1 MKFTKFNSPSTIPG
15 NIIVLNSTSYLDFL
29 SQILADRV
37 SQVTIANNLIEYT
50 VSTANGLENCQTT
63 AEGDLDALIQL
74 MQKQGVNFKIE
85 NHNPTNSNPWATVL
99 LGLAFPALAL
109 ASAWLLQK
117 QGDGDNNSF
126 GAYGVGKSKAKV
138 YTQGQTGI
146 TFQDVAGVTE
156 AKQELQ
162 EVVDFLKNGQK
173 YRNLGAKIPQGVL
186 LVGPPGTGKTLLAKA
201 VAGEAGVP
209 FFSISGSEFVE
220 VFVGVGAARVR
231 DLFAKAKR
239 QAPCIIFIDEL
250 DAIGK
255 ARSSNPQMGGGNDE
269 REQTLN
275 QLLVE
280 MDGFGSNSGVI
291 LIGATNRPE
300 VLDAALRRPGRF
312 DRQVTVDRPD
322 KLGRVAILNVHIQGV
337 KIGADVQLE
346 TVATQTAGFSGADLA
361 NLVNEAALLA
371 ARYNRQAVEMADFN
385 AAFERVVAGLENRAR
400 VLNPIEKKTV
410 AYHEVGHAL
419 VGALTPGGGKVSKI
433 SIVPRGMGA
442 LGYTMQVPE
451 EDRFLLDSTEIAGQ
465 IATLL
470 GGRVA
475 EELVFGRVSTGAAD
489 DIQKATD
496 LAEKAITQY
505 GMNSVL
511 GPVAFDRTTS
521 QFLGGSNRRQIS
533 DEVAQQIDQQVKASI
548 DQAYQVA
555 KDILTSN
562 RDLLES
568 ITQKLLEQEVLEGDE
583 LKNLLA
589 QAQAVYA
596 Q

>member
-29 SQILADRV
+29 SQILADQVR
-37 SQVTIANNLIEYT
+37 QVTIANNSIEYT

-63 AEGDLDALIQL
+63 ADGDLDALIHL
-74 MQKQGVNFKIE
+74 LQKQGVNFKID
-85 NHNPTNSNPWATVL
+85 NYHSTNSNPWATVV
-99 LGLAFPALAL
+99 LGLAFPVLAL

-146 TFQDVAGVTE
+146 TFKDVAGVTE

-186 LVGPPGTGKTLLAKA
+186 LVGSPGTGKTLLAKA

-255 ARSSNPQMGGGNDE
+255 ARSSNPQIGGGNDE

-322 KLGRVAILNVHIQGV
+322 KLGRVAILHVHIQGV
-337 KIGADVQLE
+337 KIGTDVQIE

-371 ARYNRQAVEMADFN
+371 ARYDRQAVEMADFN

-442 LGYTMQVPE
+442 LGYTLQVPE

-475 EELVFGRVSTGAAD
+475 EELVFGRISTGAAD

-511 GPVAFDRTTS
+511 GLVAFDRTTS

-555 KDILTSN
+555 KEILTSN
-562 RDLLES
+562 HNLLES

-596 Q
+596 

>member
-1 MKFTKFNSPSTIPG
+1 VSNT
-15 NIIVLNSTSYLDFL
+15 TSYLDFL
-29 SQILADRV
+29 SHVKADRV
-37 SQVTIANNLIEYT
+37 QQVKFLTNMIEYI
-50 VSTANGLENCQTT
+50 VTT
-63 AEGDLDALIQL
+63 DLGVEVLNTSAEGDRTALIEL
-74 MQKQGVNFKIE
+74 LKEQGVSYQVEK
-85 NHNPTNSNPWATVL
+85 PTVTTAPSPW
-99 LGLAFPALAL
+99 PAMLMTLSIPVLAL
-109 ASAWLLQK
+109 ATAWLLQK
-117 QGDGDNNSF
+117 EDGGGGGL
-126 GAYGVGKSKAKV
+126 GAMGVGKSKAKV
-138 YTQGQTGI
+138 YGQGQTGI
-146 TFQDVAGVTE
+146 TFSDVAGVTE

-173 YRNLGAKIPQGVL
+173 YRRLGAKIPKGVL
-186 LVGPPGTGKTLLAKA
+186 LIGPPGTGKTLLAKA

-255 ARSSNPQMGGGNDE
+255 ARSNNPQMGGGNDE

-300 VLDAALRRPGRF
+300 VLDVALRRPGRF

-322 KLGRVAILNVHIQGV
+322 KLGRVAILKVHAQPVTID
-337 KIGADVQLE
+337 ATVQLE
-346 TVATQTAGFSGADLA
+346 QVATQTAGFSGADLA

-371 ARYNRQAVEMADFN
+371 ARSDRPAVLMSDFD
-385 AAFERVVAGLENRAR
+385 AAFERIVAGLENRAR
-400 VLNPIEKKTV
+400 VLNPIERKTV

-442 LGYTMQVPE
+442 LGYTLQVPE
-451 EDRFLLDSTEIAGQ
+451 EDRFLLVAEEITGQ

-475 EELVFGRVSTGAAD
+475 EELVFGQVSTGAAD

-496 LAEKAITQY
+496 LAERAITQY
-505 GMNSVL
+505 GMSAVL
-511 GPVAFDRTTS
+511 GPVAFDRVAS
-521 QFLGGSNRRQIS
+521 QFMGGSNRRSIS
-533 DEVAQQIDQQVKASI
+533 EESAQEIDRQVKGMI
-548 DQAYQVA
+548 DSAYATA
-555 KDILTSN
+555 KQILESN

-568 ITQKLLEQEVLEGDE
+568 ISEQLLDREVLEGSE
-583 LKNLLA
+583 LEGLLA
-589 QAQAVYA
+589 QAQYVV
-596 Q
+596 

>member
-1 MKFTKFNSPSTIPG
+1 
-15 NIIVLNSTSYLDFL
+15 VLNSTSYLDFL
-29 SQILADRV
+29 SKILADQVR
-37 SQVTIANNLIEYT
+37 QVTIANNSIEYT
-50 VSTANGLENCQTT
+50 IVTTNGLEICQTT
-63 AEGDLDALIQL
+63 QDGDLDALIHL
-74 MQKQGVNFKIE
+74 LQKQGVNFKIE
-85 NHNPTNSNPWATVL
+85 NQNSTSSNPWATVV
-99 LGLAFPALAL
+99 LGLAFPAFAL
-109 ASAWLLQK
+109 ASAWFLQK
-117 QGDGDNNSF
+117 QGEGDNSF

-138 YTQGQTGI
+138 YTPGQTGI
-146 TFQDVAGVTE
+146 TFKDVAGVTE

-255 ARSSNPQMGGGNDE
+255 ARSSNPQISGGNDE

-322 KLGRVAILNVHIQGV
+322 KLGRVAILNVHVQGV
-337 KIGADVQLE
+337 KIGPDVQLE

-371 ARYNRQAVEMADFN
+371 ARYDRLAVEMADFN

-442 LGYTMQVPE
+442 LGYTLQVPE
-451 EDRFLLDSTEIAGQ
+451 EDRFLLDSTEISGQ

-505 GMNSVL
+505 GMNQVL
-511 GPVAFDRTTS
+511 GPVAFDRAS

-533 DEVAQQIDQQVKASI
+533 DEVAQQIDRQVKASI
-548 DQAYQVA
+548 DLAYQVA
-555 KDILTSN
+555 KDILISN

-568 ITQKLLEQEVLEGDE
+568 IAQKLLEQEVLEGDE

-589 QAQAVYA
+589 QAQQAVCA
-596 Q
+596 

>member
-1 MKFTKFNSPSTIPG
+1 VSNTA
-15 NIIVLNSTSYLDFL
+15 SYLDFL
-29 SQILADRV
+29 SQIKADRV
-37 SQVTIANNLIEYT
+37 RQVTFLSDLIKYT
-50 VSTANGLENCQTT
+50 VATDTGLEMLQTSLD
-63 AEGDLDALIQL
+63 GDRDALIQL
-74 MQKQGVNFKIE
+74 LDEQGISYQNEEAVKV
-85 NHNPTNSNPWATVL
+85 NPWPTFF
-99 LGLAFPALAL
+99 LGLAVPALAL
-109 ASAWLLQK
+109 ASAWLLQPK
-117 QGDGDNNSF
+117 EDGGGI

-162 EVVDFLKNGQK
+162 EVVDFLQNGQK
-173 YRNLGAKIPQGVL
+173 YRRLGAKIPKGVL

-255 ARSSNPQMGGGNDE
+255 ARSSNPQIGGGNDE

-322 KLGRVAILNVHIQGV
+322 KLGRVAILNVHVQGV
-337 KIGADVQLE
+337 QLAADVQLE

-371 ARYNRQAVEMADFN
+371 ARHDRPAVLMIDFAD
-385 AAFERVVAGLENRAR
+385 AFERVVAGLENRAR

-419 VGALTPGGGKVSKI
+419 VGALTTGGGKVSKI
-433 SIVPRGMGA
+433 SIIPRGMGA

-451 EDRFLLDSTEIAGQ
+451 EDRFLLVAEEIQGQ

-475 EELVFGRVSTGAAD
+475 EELVFGQVSTGAAD

-496 LAEKAITQY
+496 LAEKAITLY
-505 GMNSVL
+505 GMSEL
-511 GPVAFDRTTS
+511 GPVAFDRSAS
-521 QFLGGSNRRQIS
+521 QFLGGSNRRAIS
-533 DEVAQQIDQQVKASI
+533 EDVAQQIDQQVKASI
-548 DQAYQVA
+548 DKAYANA
-555 KDILTSN
+555 KQILTTN

-568 ITQKLLEQEVLEGDE
+568 ISQQLLNTEVLEGE
-583 LKNLLA
+583 VLQSLLS
-589 QAQAVYA
+589 QGIS
-596 Q
+596 

>member
-1 MKFTKFNSPSTIPG
+1 
-15 NIIVLNSTSYLDFL
+15 VLNSTSYLDFL
-29 SQILADRV
+29 SQIKADRV
-37 SQVTIANNLIEYT
+37 RQVTIANNSIQY
-50 VSTANGLENCQTT
+50 VVAAANGLETYQTT
-63 AEGDLDALIQL
+63 IDGDLNALIQL
-74 MQKQGVNFKIE
+74 LQEQGVTFKVE
-85 NHNPTNSNPWATVL
+85 NSNPTNPWPTIL
-99 LGLAFPALAL
+99 LGLAVPAFAL

-117 QGDGDNNSF
+117 QEDGNNNSF

-146 TFQDVAGVTE
+146 TFKDVAGVIE

-255 ARSSNPQMGGGNDE
+255 ARSSNPQIGGGNDE

-322 KLGRVAILNVHIQGV
+322 KLGRVAILNVHVQGV

-371 ARYNRQAVEMADFN
+371 ARYDRQAVEMADFN
-385 AAFERVVAGLENRAR
+385 AAFERVVAGLENRSR

-433 SIVPRGMGA
+433 SIVPRGIGA
-442 LGYTMQVPE
+442 LGYTLQVPE
-451 EDRFLLDSTEIAGQ
+451 EDRFLLDATEISGQ

-505 GMNSVL
+505 GMNQVL

-533 DEVAQQIDQQVKASI
+533 DEVAQQIDQQVKVSI

-555 KDILTSN
+555 KEILTAN

-568 ITQKLLEQEVLEGDE
+568 ITQKLLDQEVLEGDE

-596 Q
+596 

>member
-1 MKFTKFNSPSTIPG
+1 VSN
-15 NIIVLNSTSYLDFL
+15 VTSYLDFL
-29 SQILADRV
+29 SHVKANRV
-37 SQVTIANNLIEYT
+37 QQVTFLLNAIEYIVTTNLGLEVLKTTADGDRSALIE
-50 VSTANGLENCQTT
+50 LLQE
-63 AEGDLDALIQL
+63 
-74 MQKQGVNFKIE
+74 QGVNYQVIDPE
-85 NHNPTNSNPWATVL
+85 TPVVTAVNPWPSIL
-99 LGLAFPALAL
+99 LGLTVPVLAL

-117 QGDGDNNSF
+117 DDGGGSGL
-126 GAYGVGKSKAKV
+126 GAMGVGKSKAKV
-138 YTQGQTGI
+138 YSQGQTGI
-146 TFQDVAGVTE
+146 TFSDVAGVTE
-156 AKQELQ
+156 VKQELQ

-173 YRNLGAKIPQGVL
+173 YRRLGAKIPKGVL
-186 LVGPPGTGKTLLAKA
+186 LIGPPGTGKTLLAKA

-322 KLGRVAILNVHIQGV
+322 KLGRVAILKVHAQPVILD
-337 KIGADVQLE
+337 ASVQLE

-371 ARYNRQAVEMADFN
+371 ARSDRPAVLMSDFD
-385 AAFERVVAGLENRAR
+385 AAFERIVAGLENRAR
-400 VLNPIEKKTV
+400 VLNPIERRTV

-442 LGYTMQVPE
+442 LGYTLQVPE
-451 EDRFLLDSTEIAGQ
+451 EDRFLLVAEEITGQ

-475 EELVFGRVSTGAAD
+475 EELVFGQVSTGAAD

-496 LAEKAITQY
+496 LAERAITQY
-505 GMNSVL
+505 GMSKVL
-511 GPVAFDRTTS
+511 GPVAFDRAAS
-521 QFLGGSNRRQIS
+521 QFMGGSNRRAIS
-533 DEVAQQIDQQVKASI
+533 EASAQQIDQQVKGMIDSAYATAKQILASN
-548 DQAYQVA
+548 Q
-555 KDILTSN
+555 
-562 RDLLES
+562 DLLKS
-568 ITQKLLEQEVLEGDE
+568 ISEQLLDREVLEGSE
-583 LKNLLA
+583 LQSLLA
-589 QAQAVYA
+589 QAHEIV
-596 Q
+596 

>member
-37 SQVTIANNLIEYT
+37 RQVTIANNLIEYT

-371 ARYNRQAVEMADFN
+371 ARYDRQAVEMADFN

-596 Q
+596 

>member
-1 MKFTKFNSPSTIPG
+1 M
-15 NIIVLNSTSYLDFL
+15 LNSTSYLDFL
-29 SQILADRV
+29 SQIKADRV
-37 SQVTIANNLIEYT
+37 RQVTIANNFIEYVVAAT
-50 VSTANGLENCQTT
+50 NGLETYQTT
-63 AEGDLDALIQL
+63 TDGDLNAL
-74 MQKQGVNFKIE
+74 MQLLQEQGVSFKVE
-85 NHNPTNSNPWATVL
+85 NSNPTNPNPWPTIL
-99 LGLAFPALAL
+99 LGLAVPAFAL

-117 QGDGDNNSF
+117 QEDGNNNSF

-146 TFQDVAGVTE
+146 TFKDVAGVIE

-255 ARSSNPQMGGGNDE
+255 ARSSNPQIGGGNDE

-322 KLGRVAILNVHIQGV
+322 KLGRVAILNVHVQGV

-371 ARYNRQAVEMADFN
+371 ARYDRQAVEMADFN

-442 LGYTMQVPE
+442 LGYTLQVPE
-451 EDRFLLDSTEIAGQ
+451 EDRFLLDATEISGQ

-475 EELVFGRVSTGAAD
+475 EELVFSRISTGAAD

-505 GMNSVL
+505 GMNQVL

-533 DEVAQQIDQQVKASI
+533 DEVAQQIDQQVKVSI

-555 KDILTSN
+555 KEILTAN

-589 QAQAVYA
+589 QAQAVYV
-596 Q
+596 

>member
-1 MKFTKFNSPSTIPG
+1 VSN
-15 NIIVLNSTSYLDFL
+15 VTSYLDFL
-29 SQILADRV
+29 SHVKANRV
-37 SQVTIANNLIEYT
+37 QQVTFLLNAIEYIVTTNLGLEVLKTTADGDRSALIE
-50 VSTANGLENCQTT
+50 LLQE
-63 AEGDLDALIQL
+63 
-74 MQKQGVNFKIE
+74 QGVNYQITE
-85 NHNPTNSNPWATVL
+85 PETPLVTAVNPWPSIL
-99 LGLAFPALAL
+99 LGLTVPVLAL

-117 QGDGDNNSF
+117 DDGGGSGL
-126 GAYGVGKSKAKV
+126 GAMGVGKSKAKV
-138 YTQGQTGI
+138 YSQGQTGI
-146 TFQDVAGVTE
+146 TFSDVAGVTE

-173 YRNLGAKIPQGVL
+173 YRRLGAKIPKGVL
-186 LVGPPGTGKTLLAKA
+186 LVGSPGTGKTLLAKA

-239 QAPCIIFIDEL
+239 QSPCIIFIDEL

-312 DRQVTVDRPD
+312 DRQVIVDRPD
-322 KLGRVAILNVHIQGV
+322 KSGRLAILKVHAQPVILD
-337 KIGADVQLE
+337 ANVQLE

-371 ARYNRQAVEMADFN
+371 ARSDRPAVLMSDFD
-385 AAFERVVAGLENRAR
+385 AAFERIVAGLENRAR
-400 VLNPIEKKTV
+400 VLNPIERKTV

-419 VGALTPGGGKVSKI
+419 VGVLTPGGGKVSKI

-442 LGYTMQVPE
+442 LGYTLQVPE
-451 EDRFLLDSTEIAGQ
+451 EDRFLLVAEEITGQ

-475 EELVFGRVSTGAAD
+475 EELVFGQVSTGAAD

-496 LAEKAITQY
+496 LAERAITQY
-505 GMNSVL
+505 GMSKVL
-511 GPVAFDRTTS
+511 GPVAFDRVAS
-521 QFLGGSNRRQIS
+521 QFMGGSNRRAIS
-533 DEVAQQIDQQVKASI
+533 EASAQQIDQQVKGMI
-548 DQAYQVA
+548 DSAYATA
-555 KDILTSN
+555 KQILESN
-562 RDLLES
+562 QDLLKS
-568 ITQKLLEQEVLEGDE
+568 ISEQLLDREVLEGSE
-583 LKNLLA
+583 LQSLLA
-589 QAQAVYA
+589 QAKCVA
-596 Q
+596 

>member
-1 MKFTKFNSPSTIPG
+1 MSN
-15 NIIVLNSTSYLDFL
+15 VTSYLDFL
-29 SQILADRV
+29 SHVKANRV
-37 SQVTIANNLIEYT
+37 QQVTFSPNTIEYIVT
-50 VSTANGLENCQTT
+50 TDFGLEVLKTG
-63 AEGDLDALIQL
+63 AEGDRSALIELLQE
-74 MQKQGVNFKIE
+74 QGISYQIIE
-85 NHNPTNSNPWATVL
+85 SGAPIATAVNPWPSIL
-99 LGLAFPALAL
+99 LGLTVPVLAL

-117 QGDGDNNSF
+117 EDGGGSGF
-126 GAYGVGKSKAKV
+126 GAMGVGKSKAKV
-138 YTQGQTGI
+138 YSQGQTGI
-146 TFQDVAGVTE
+146 TFSDVAGVTE

-173 YRNLGAKIPQGVL
+173 YRRLGAKIPKGVL
-186 LVGPPGTGKTLLAKA
+186 LVGSPGTGKTLLAKA

-255 ARSSNPQMGGGNDE
+255 ARSSSPQAGGGNDE

-280 MDGFGSNSGVI
+280 MDGFGSNSDVI

-322 KLGRVAILNVHIQGV
+322 KLGRVAILKVHAQPV
-337 KIGADVQLE
+337 TLDADVQLE
-346 TVATQTAGFSGADLA
+346 TIATQTAGFSGADLA

-371 ARYNRQAVEMADFN
+371 ARSDRPAVLMSDFD
-385 AAFERVVAGLENRAR
+385 AAFERIVAGLENRAR
-400 VLNPIEKKTV
+400 VLNPIERKTV

-442 LGYTMQVPE
+442 LGYTLQVPE
-451 EDRFLLDSTEIAGQ
+451 EDRFLLVVEEITGQ

-475 EELVFGRVSTGAAD
+475 EELVFGQVSTGAAD

-496 LAEKAITQY
+496 LAERAITQY
-505 GMNSVL
+505 GMNKVL
-511 GPVAFDRTTS
+511 GPVAFDKAAS
-521 QFLGGSNRRQIS
+521 QFMGGSNRRAIS
-533 DEVAQQIDQQVKASI
+533 EESAREIDRQVKGMI
-548 DQAYQVA
+548 DQAYAAA
-555 KDILTSN
+555 KQILESN

-568 ITQKLLEQEVLEGDE
+568 ISQQLLDQEVLEGSE
-583 LKNLLA
+583 LEGLLA
-589 QAQAVYA
+589 QAQYVV
-596 Q
+596 

>member
-1 MKFTKFNSPSTIPG
+1 
-15 NIIVLNSTSYLDFL
+15 VLNSTSYFDFL
-29 SQILADRV
+29 SKILADQVR
-37 SQVTIANNLIEYT
+37 QVTIANNSIEYT
-50 VSTANGLENCQTT
+50 VATANGLETCQTT
-63 AEGDLDALIQL
+63 QDGNLDALIEL
-74 MQKQGVNFKIE
+74 LQKQGVNFKIE
-85 NHNPTNSNPWATVL
+85 NHNSTNPNPWATVL

-117 QGDGDNNSF
+117 QGDGDSNSF

-146 TFQDVAGVTE
+146 TFKDVAGVTE

-186 LVGPPGTGKTLLAKA
+186 LVGSPGTGKTLLAKA

-255 ARSSNPQMGGGNDE
+255 ARSSNPQIGGGNDE

-322 KLGRVAILNVHIQGV
+322 KLGRVAILNVHVQGV

-371 ARYNRQAVEMADFN
+371 ARYDRQAVEMADFN

-442 LGYTMQVPE
+442 LGYTLQVPE
-451 EDRFLLDSTEIAGQ
+451 EDRFLLDSTEISGQ

-475 EELVFGRVSTGAAD
+475 EELVFGRISTGAAD

-511 GPVAFDRTTS
+511 GPVAFVRGASLEENRTTS

-555 KDILTSN
+555 KEILTAN

-568 ITQKLLEQEVLEGDE
+568 ITQKLLDQEVLEGDE

-596 Q
+596 

>member
-1 MKFTKFNSPSTIPG
+1 VSNA
-15 NIIVLNSTSYLDFL
+15 YLDFL
-29 SQILADRV
+29 SQIKADRV
-37 SQVTIANNLIEYT
+37 RQVTFFPNSIQYT
-50 VSTANGLENCQTT
+50 VVTNNGLEILQISLTDDNVADTF
-63 AEGDLDALIQL
+63 GDKDALIQL
-74 MQKQGVNFKIE
+74 LKEQGISYKTADTSV
-85 NHNPTNSNPWATVL
+85 PNPWPTLL
-99 LGLAFPALAL
+99 LGLAVPALAL
-109 ASAWLLQK
+109 VSAWLLQQK
-117 QGDGDNNSF
+117 EDG
-126 GAYGVGKSKAKV
+126 GGIGGIYGVGKSKAKV

-146 TFQDVAGVTE
+146 TFKDVAGVAE

-173 YRNLGAKIPQGVL
+173 YRRLGAKIPKGVL

-255 ARSSNPQMGGGNDE
+255 ARSSNPQVGGGNDE

-322 KLGRVAILNVHIQGV
+322 KLGRVAILGVHSQGV
-337 KIGADVQLE
+337 TLDADVQLE
-346 TVATQTAGFSGADLA
+346 IVATQTAGFSGADLA

-371 ARYNRQAVEMADFN
+371 ARNDRPAVLMIDFA

-442 LGYTMQVPE
+442 LGYTLQVPE
-451 EDRFLLDSTEIAGQ
+451 EDRFLLVTAEIQGQ

-475 EELVFGRVSTGAAD
+475 EELVFGQVSTGAAD

-496 LAEKAITQY
+496 LAERAITQY
-505 GMNSVL
+505 GMSEVL
-511 GPVAFDRTTS
+511 GPVAFERSTS
-521 QFLGGSNRRQIS
+521 QFLGGSNRRAIS
-533 DEVAQQIDQQVKASI
+533 EDVAQQIDQQVKAMI
-548 DQAYQVA
+548 DKAYVTAQQ
-555 KDILTSN
+555 ILTTN
-562 RDLLES
+562 RDLLETIS
-568 ITQKLLEQEVLEGDE
+568 QQLLTAEVLEGE
-583 LKNLLA
+583 TLQALLSRG
-589 QAQAVYA
+589 VV
-596 Q
+596 

>member
-37 SQVTIANNLIEYT
+37 RQVTIANNLIEYT

-63 AEGDLDALIQL
+63 AEGDLEALIQL

-85 NHNPTNSNPWATVL
+85 NHNPTNSNPWTTVL

-117 QGDGDNNSF
+117 QGDGDNSF

-312 DRQVTVDRPD
+312 DRQITVDRPD
-322 KLGRVAILNVHIQGV
+322 KLGRVAILNVHVQGV

-371 ARYNRQAVEMADFN
+371 ARYDRQAVEMADFN

-442 LGYTMQVPE
+442 LGYTLQVPE
-451 EDRFLLDSTEIAGQ
+451 EDRFLLDATEIAGQ

-505 GMNSVL
+505 GMNQVL

-555 KDILTSN
+555 KEILTAN

-596 Q
+596 

>member
-37 SQVTIANNLIEYT
+37 RQVTIANNLIEYT
-50 VSTANGLENCQTT
+50 VSTINGLENCQTT
-63 AEGDLDALIQL
+63 AEGDLEALIQL

-85 NHNPTNSNPWATVL
+85 NHNPTNSNPWTTVL

-117 QGDGDNNSF
+117 QGDGDNSF

-312 DRQVTVDRPD
+312 DRQITVDRPD
-322 KLGRVAILNVHIQGV
+322 KLGRVAILNVHVQGV

-371 ARYNRQAVEMADFN
+371 ARYDRQAVEMADFN

-442 LGYTMQVPE
+442 LGYTLQVPE
-451 EDRFLLDSTEIAGQ
+451 EDRFLLDATEISGQ

-505 GMNSVL
+505 GMNQVL

-555 KDILTSN
+555 KEILTAN

-596 Q
+596 

>member
-37 SQVTIANNLIEYT
+37 RQVTIANNLIEYT

-385 AAFERVVAGLENRAR
+385 AAFERVVAGLENRSR

-596 Q
+596 

>member
-1 MKFTKFNSPSTIPG
+1 
-15 NIIVLNSTSYLDFL
+15 VLNSTSYLDFL
-29 SQILADRV
+29 SKILADQVR
-37 SQVTIANNLIEYT
+37 QVTIANNSIEYT
-50 VSTANGLENCQTT
+50 VATANGLEICQTT
-63 AEGDLDALIQL
+63 PDGDTEALIQL
-74 MQKQGVNFKIE
+74 LQKQGVNFKVE
-85 NHNPTNSNPWATVL
+85 NHNPTSPNPNPWATLV

-117 QGDGDNNSF
+117 QGDGDSNSF

-146 TFQDVAGVTE
+146 TFKDVAGVTE

-255 ARSSNPQMGGGNDE
+255 ARSNNPQIGGGNDE

-322 KLGRVAILNVHIQGV
+322 KLGRVAILNVHVQGV
-337 KIGADVQLE
+337 KIGADVRLE

-371 ARYNRQAVEMADFN
+371 ARYDRQAVEMADFN

-442 LGYTMQVPE
+442 LGYTLQVPE
-451 EDRFLLDSTEIAGQ
+451 EDRFLLDSTEISGQ

-505 GMNSVL
+505 GMNQVL
-511 GPVAFDRTTS
+511 GPVAFDRTAS

-555 KDILTSN
+555 KDILMSN

-568 ITQKLLEQEVLEGDE
+568 ITQKLLDQEVLEGDE

-589 QAQAVYA
+589 QAQTVYA
-596 Q
+596 

>member
-1 MKFTKFNSPSTIPG
+1 MNEVHQVSPSIISG

-37 SQVTIANNLIEYT
+37 RQITIANNSIEYT
-50 VSTANGLENCQTT
+50 VSTANGLETCQTT
-63 AEGDLDALIQL
+63 SEGDLDALIQL
-74 MQKQGVNFKIE
+74 LQKQGVNFKID
-85 NHNPTNSNPWATVL
+85 NHHPTNPSPWATVV

-117 QGDGDNNSF
+117 QGDGDNNSSF

-146 TFQDVAGVTE
+146 TFKDVAGVNE

-255 ARSSNPQMGGGNDE
+255 ARSSNPQIGGGNDE

-322 KLGRVAILNVHIQGV
+322 KLGRVAILNVHVQGV
-337 KIGADVQLE
+337 KIGTDVQLE

-371 ARYNRQAVEMADFN
+371 ARYDRQAVEMADFN

-442 LGYTMQVPE
+442 LGYTLRVPE
-451 EDRFLLDSTEIAGQ
+451 EDRFLLDSTEISGQ

-505 GMNSVL
+505 GMNQVL

-533 DEVAQQIDQQVKASI
+533 DEVALQIDQQVKASI

-555 KDILTSN
+555 KNILISN

-596 Q
+596 

>member
-1 MKFTKFNSPSTIPG
+1 LG

-37 SQVTIANNLIEYT
+37 RQVTIANNSIEYT

-63 AEGDLDALIQL
+63 AEGDLDALIHL
-74 MQKQGVNFKIE
+74 LQKQGVNFKIE
-85 NHNPTNSNPWATVL
+85 NHHPTNSNPWATVV
-99 LGLAFPALAL
+99 LGLAFPVLAL

-146 TFQDVAGVTE
+146 TFKDVAGVTE

-255 ARSSNPQMGGGNDE
+255 ARSSNPQIGGGNDE

-322 KLGRVAILNVHIQGV
+322 KLGRVAILHVHIQGV
-337 KIGADVQLE
+337 KIGADVQIE

-371 ARYNRQAVEMADFN
+371 ARYDRQAVEMADFN

-442 LGYTMQVPE
+442 LGYTLQVPE
-451 EDRFLLDSTEIAGQ
+451 EDRFLLDSTEISGQ

-511 GPVAFDRTTS
+511 GPVAFDRTAS

-555 KDILTSN
+555 KEILTSN
-562 RDLLES
+562 RNLLES

-596 Q
+596 

>member
-1 MKFTKFNSPSTIPG
+1 MSN
-15 NIIVLNSTSYLDFL
+15 VTSYLDFL
-29 SQILADRV
+29 SHVKANRV
-37 SQVTIANNLIEYT
+37 QQVTFLLNAIEYIVTTDLGLEVLKTTADGDRSALIE
-50 VSTANGLENCQTT
+50 LLQE
-63 AEGDLDALIQL
+63 
-74 MQKQGVNFKIE
+74 QGVNYQVIDPE
-85 NHNPTNSNPWATVL
+85 TPVVTAVNPWPSIL
-99 LGLAFPALAL
+99 LGLTVPVLAL

-117 QGDGDNNSF
+117 DDGGGSGL
-126 GAYGVGKSKAKV
+126 GAMGVGKSKAKV
-138 YTQGQTGI
+138 YSQGQTGI
-146 TFQDVAGVTE
+146 TFSDVAGVTE

-173 YRNLGAKIPQGVL
+173 YRRLGAKIPKGVL

-322 KLGRVAILNVHIQGV
+322 KLGRVAILKVHAQPVILD
-337 KIGADVQLE
+337 ASVQLE

-371 ARYNRQAVEMADFN
+371 ARSDRPAVLMSDFD
-385 AAFERVVAGLENRAR
+385 AAFERIVAGLENRAR
-400 VLNPIEKKTV
+400 VLNPIERKTV

-442 LGYTMQVPE
+442 LGYTLQVPE
-451 EDRFLLDSTEIAGQ
+451 EDRFLLVAEEITGQ

-475 EELVFGRVSTGAAD
+475 EELVFGQVSTGAAD

-496 LAEKAITQY
+496 LAERAITQY
-505 GMNSVL
+505 GMSKVL
-511 GPVAFDRTTS
+511 GPVAFDRAAS
-521 QFLGGSNRRQIS
+521 QFMGGSNRRAIS
-533 DEVAQQIDQQVKASI
+533 EESAQQIDQQVKEMIDRAYATAKQILASN
-548 DQAYQVA
+548 Q
-555 KDILTSN
+555 
-562 RDLLES
+562 DLLKS
-568 ITQKLLEQEVLEGDE
+568 ISEQLLDQEVLEGSE
-583 LKNLLA
+583 LQSLLA
-589 QAQAVYA
+589 QAHGVV
-596 Q
+596 

>member
-1 MKFTKFNSPSTIPG
+1 
-15 NIIVLNSTSYLDFL
+15 VLNSTSYLDFL
-29 SQILADRV
+29 SKILADQVR
-37 SQVTIANNLIEYT
+37 QVTIANNSIEYT
-50 VSTANGLENCQTT
+50 VATANGLETCQTT
-63 AEGDLDALIQL
+63 QDGNLDALIEL
-74 MQKQGVNFKIE
+74 LQKQGVNFKIE
-85 NHNPTNSNPWATVL
+85 NHNSTNPNPWATVL

-117 QGDGDNNSF
+117 QGDGDSNSF

-146 TFQDVAGVTE
+146 TFKDVAGVTE

-255 ARSSNPQMGGGNDE
+255 ARSSNPQIGGGNDE

-322 KLGRVAILNVHIQGV
+322 KLGRVAILNVHVQGV

-371 ARYNRQAVEMADFN
+371 ARYDRQAVEMADFN

-442 LGYTMQVPE
+442 LGYTLQVPE
-451 EDRFLLDSTEIAGQ
+451 EDRFLLDSTEISGQ

-475 EELVFGRVSTGAAD
+475 EELVFGRISTGAAD

-511 GPVAFDRTTS
+511 GPVAFVRGASLEENRTTS

-555 KDILTSN
+555 KEILTAN

-568 ITQKLLEQEVLEGDE
+568 ITQKLLDQEVLEGDE

-596 Q
+596 

>member
-1 MKFTKFNSPSTIPG
+1 
-15 NIIVLNSTSYLDFL
+15 VLNSTSYLDFL
-29 SQILADRV
+29 SQIKADRV
-37 SQVTIANNLIEYT
+37 RQVTIANSSIEYVVAAT
-50 VSTANGLENCQTT
+50 DGLKTYQTT
-63 AEGDLDALIQL
+63 TDGDLNAL
-74 MQKQGVNFKIE
+74 MQLLQEQGVTFKVE
-85 NHNPTNSNPWATVL
+85 NSNPTNPWPTIL
-99 LGLAFPALAL
+99 LGLAVPAFAL

-117 QGDGDNNSF
+117 QEDGNNNSF

-146 TFQDVAGVTE
+146 TFKDVAGVIE

-255 ARSSNPQMGGGNDE
+255 ARSSNPQVGGGNDE

-337 KIGADVQLE
+337 KIGADVQIE

-371 ARYNRQAVEMADFN
+371 ARYDRQAVEMADFN
-385 AAFERVVAGLENRAR
+385 AAFERVVAGLENRSR

-442 LGYTMQVPE
+442 LGYTLQVPE
-451 EDRFLLDSTEIAGQ
+451 EDRFLLDATEISGQ

-505 GMNSVL
+505 GMNQVL

-533 DEVAQQIDQQVKASI
+533 DEVAQQIDRQVKASI

-555 KDILTSN
+555 KEILTAN

-589 QAQAVYA
+589 QAQAIYA
-596 Q
+596 

>member
-1 MKFTKFNSPSTIPG
+1 MSN
-15 NIIVLNSTSYLDFL
+15 VTSYLDFL
-29 SQILADRV
+29 SHVKASRV
-37 SQVTIANNLIEYT
+37 QQVKFTPEAIEYIVT
-50 VSTANGLENCQTT
+50 TDLGLEVLHTA
-63 AEGDLDALIQL
+63 AEGDRAALIEL
-74 MQKQGVNFKIE
+74 LEEQGVSYQVATPSITRV
-85 NHNPTNSNPWATVL
+85 PSPWPSFFLTLSVPL
-99 LGLAFPALAL
+99 LAL
-109 ASAWLLQK
+109 ATAWLLQK
-117 QGDGDNNSF
+117 EDGS
-126 GAYGVGKSKAKV
+126 GLGTMGIGKSKAKV
-138 YTQGQTGI
+138 YGQGRTGL
-146 TFQDVAGVTE
+146 TFDDVAGVNE

-173 YRNLGAKIPQGVL
+173 YQRLGAKIPKGVL

-255 ARSSNPQMGGGNDE
+255 ARSNNPQMGGGNDE

-300 VLDAALRRPGRF
+300 VLDSALRRPGRF

-322 KLGRVAILNVHIQGV
+322 QLGRVAILKVHAQPV
-337 KIGADVQLE
+337 TLDDNVQLE
-346 TVATQTAGFSGADLA
+346 KVATQTVGFSGADLA

-371 ARYNRQAVEMADFN
+371 ARSDRPAVLMSDFE
-385 AAFERVVAGLENRAR
+385 AAFERIVAGLENRAR
-400 VLNPIEKKTV
+400 VLNPIERKTV
-410 AYHEVGHAL
+410 AYHEVGHAV

-433 SIVPRGMGA
+433 SIVPRGVGA
-442 LGYTMQVPE
+442 LGYTLQVPT
-451 EDRFLLDSTEIAGQ
+451 EDRFLLVAEEITGQ

-475 EELVFGRVSTGAAD
+475 EELVFGQVSTGAAD

-496 LAEKAITQY
+496 LAERAITQY
-505 GMNSVL
+505 GMSAVL
-511 GPVAFDRTTS
+511 GPVAFDRAAS
-521 QFLGGSNRRQIS
+521 QFMGGSNRRAIS
-533 DEVAQQIDQQVKASI
+533 EESAQQIDQQVKEMI
-548 DQAYQVA
+548 DRAYATARQ
-555 KDILTSN
+555 ILESN

-568 ITQKLLEQEVLEGDE
+568 MAQQLLDREVLEGSE
-583 LKNLLA
+583 LQSLLT
-589 QAQAVYA
+589 QAHCAA
-596 Q
+596 

>member
-1 MKFTKFNSPSTIPG
+1 MSN
-15 NIIVLNSTSYLDFL
+15 VTSYLDFL
-29 SQILADRV
+29 SQVKADRV
-37 SQVTIANNLIEYT
+37 QQVKFLTGMIEYIVTTDLGLEVFNTPVEGDHAALIE
-50 VSTANGLENCQTT
+50 LLQE
-63 AEGDLDALIQL
+63 
-74 MQKQGVNFKIE
+74 QGVSYQVE
-85 NHNPTNSNPWATVL
+85 TPTVTKAPSPWPTMLMTLSIPV
-99 LGLAFPALAL
+99 LAL
-109 ASAWLLQK
+109 ATAWLLQK
-117 QGDGDNNSF
+117 EDGGGSGL
-126 GAYGVGKSKAKV
+126 GAMGVGKSKAKV
-138 YTQGQTGI
+138 YSQGQTGI
-146 TFQDVAGVTE
+146 TFSDVAGVTE

-173 YRNLGAKIPQGVL
+173 YRRLGAKIPKGVL

-231 DLFAKAKR
+231 DLFTKAKR

-255 ARSSNPQMGGGNDE
+255 ARSNNPQMGGGNDE

-322 KLGRVAILNVHIQGV
+322 KLGRVAILKVHAQPV
-337 KIGADVQLE
+337 TLDDSVQLE
-346 TVATQTAGFSGADLA
+346 QVATQTAGFSGADLA

-371 ARYNRQAVEMADFN
+371 ARSDRPAVLISDFE
-385 AAFERVVAGLENRAR
+385 AAFERIVAGLENRAR
-400 VLNPIEKKTV
+400 VLNPIERKTV

-442 LGYTMQVPE
+442 LGYTLQVPE
-451 EDRFLLDSTEIAGQ
+451 EDRFLLVAEEITGQ

-475 EELVFGRVSTGAAD
+475 EELVFGQVSTGAAD

-496 LAEKAITQY
+496 LAERAITQY
-505 GMNSVL
+505 GMSAVL
-511 GPVAFDRTTS
+511 GPVAFDRAAS
-521 QFLGGSNRRQIS
+521 QFMGGSNRRSIS
-533 DEVAQQIDQQVKASI
+533 EESAQQIDRQVKEMI
-548 DQAYQVA
+548 DSAYATA
-555 KDILTSN
+555 KQILESN
-562 RDLLES
+562 RDLLGS
-568 ITQKLLEQEVLEGDE
+568 IAEQLLDREVLEGSE
-583 LKNLLA
+583 LEGLLA
-589 QAQAVYA
+589 QAQCVV
-596 Q
+596 

>member
-1 MKFTKFNSPSTIPG
+1 MSN
-15 NIIVLNSTSYLDFL
+15 VTSYLDFL
-29 SQILADRV
+29 SQVKADRV
-37 SQVTIANNLIEYT
+37 QQVTFSPSAIEYIVT
-50 VSTANGLENCQTT
+50 TDLGLEVFTTT
-63 AEGDLDALIQL
+63 AEGDRMALMELLQE
-74 MQKQGVNFKIE
+74 QGINYHTTEPE
-85 NHNPTNSNPWATVL
+85 NSAPNPAAVATSPWPSIL
-99 LGLAFPALAL
+99 LGLTVPVLAL
-109 ASAWLLQK
+109 ASAWLLQRD
-117 QGDGDNNSF
+117 DGGGSGL
-126 GAYGVGKSKAKV
+126 GAMGVGKSKAKV
-138 YTQGQTGI
+138 YSQGQTGI
-146 TFQDVAGVTE
+146 TFSDVAGVTE

-173 YRNLGAKIPQGVL
+173 YRRLGAKIPKGVL

-312 DRQVTVDRPD
+312 DRQVTVERPD
-322 KLGRVAILNVHIQGV
+322 KLGRVAILKVHAQPV
-337 KIGADVQLE
+337 TLDASVQLE

-371 ARYNRQAVEMADFN
+371 ARSDRPAVLMKDFD
-385 AAFERVVAGLENRAR
+385 AAFERIVAGLENRAR
-400 VLNPIEKKTV
+400 VLNPIERKTV

-442 LGYTMQVPE
+442 LGYTLQVPE
-451 EDRFLLDSTEIAGQ
+451 EDRFLLVAAEITGQ

-475 EELVFGRVSTGAAD
+475 EELVFGQVSTGAAD

-496 LAEKAITQY
+496 LAERAITQY
-505 GMNSVL
+505 GMNAVL
-511 GPVAFDRTTS
+511 GPVAFDKTAS
-521 QFLGGSNRRQIS
+521 QFMGGSNRRAIS
-533 DEVAQQIDQQVKASI
+533 DESVREIDRQVKGMIDSAYATAQQI
-548 DQAYQVA
+548 
-555 KDILTSN
+555 LESN

-568 ITQKLLEQEVLEGDE
+568 ISEQLLDREVLEGSE
-583 LKNLLA
+583 LQSLLA
-589 QAQAVYA
+589 QAHCLA
-596 Q
+596 

>member
-1 MKFTKFNSPSTIPG
+1 VPNT
-15 NIIVLNSTSYLDFL
+15 TSYLDFL
-29 SQILADRV
+29 SHIKADRV
-37 SQVTIANNLIEYT
+37 RQVTIFASSIEYT
-50 VSTANGLENCQTT
+50 VTTDRGIETLQTT
-63 AEGDLDALIQL
+63 ADGDLNAL
-74 MQKQGVNFKIE
+74 MQLLQEQGVNFKVE
-85 NHNPTNSNPWATVL
+85 NQTTTPNTWPIYL
-99 LGLAFPALAL
+99 LGLAIPAFAL

-117 QGDGDNNSF
+117 QEDGNNNSF

-146 TFQDVAGVTE
+146 TFNDVAGVME

-173 YRNLGAKIPQGVL
+173 YRNLGAKIPKGVL

-239 QAPCIIFIDEL
+239 QAPCIVFIDEL

-255 ARSSNPQMGGGNDE
+255 ARSSNPQIGGGNDE

-322 KLGRVAILNVHIQGV
+322 KLGRVAILEVHAKGV
-337 KIGADVQLE
+337 KLAQDVQLE

-371 ARYNRQAVEMADFN
+371 ARHDRPAVIMSDFN
-385 AAFERVVAGLENRAR
+385 DAFERVVAGLENRAR
-400 VLNPIEKKTV
+400 VLNPVERKTV

-419 VGALTPGGGKVSKI
+419 VGALTNGGGKVSKI
-433 SIVPRGMGA
+433 SIVPRGMSA

-451 EDRFLLDSTEIAGQ
+451 EDRFLQDATEIAGQ

-505 GMNSVL
+505 GMNEVL
-511 GPVAFDRTTS
+511 GPVAFDRAAS
-521 QFLGGSNRRQIS
+521 QFLGGSNRRQVS
-533 DEVAQQIDQQVKASI
+533 NEVAQQIDQQVKASI

-555 KDILTSN
+555 KQILESN

-568 ITQKLLEQEVLEGDE
+568 IAQKLLAQEVLEGDE

-589 QAQAVYA
+589 QAQFVYGKPRSE
-596 Q
+596 

>member
-1 MKFTKFNSPSTIPG
+1 VSNTA
-15 NIIVLNSTSYLDFL
+15 SYLDFL
-29 SQILADRV
+29 SQVKADRV
-37 SQVTIANNLIEYT
+37 RQVTFLSDLIKYT
-50 VSTANGLENCQTT
+50 VATDSGLELLQTSLD
-63 AEGDLDALIQL
+63 GDRDALIQL
-74 MQKQGVNFKIE
+74 LDEQGISYQNEDAVKV
-85 NHNPTNSNPWATVL
+85 NPWPTFF
-99 LGLAFPALAL
+99 LGLAVPALAL
-109 ASAWLLQK
+109 ASAWLLQQK
-117 QGDGDNNSF
+117 EDGGGIG

-173 YRNLGAKIPQGVL
+173 YRRLGAKIPKGVL

-280 MDGFGSNSGVI
+280 MDGFDSNSGVI

-322 KLGRVAILNVHIQGV
+322 KLGRVAILNVHAQGV
-337 KIGADVQLE
+337 QLAADVQLE

-371 ARYNRQAVEMADFN
+371 ARHDRPAVLMTDFAD
-385 AAFERVVAGLENRAR
+385 AFERVVAGLENRAR

-451 EDRFLLDSTEIAGQ
+451 EDRFLLVAEEIQGQ

-475 EELVFGRVSTGAAD
+475 EELVFGQVSTGAAD

-496 LAEKAITQY
+496 LAEKAITLY
-505 GMNSVL
+505 GMSEL
-511 GPVAFDRTTS
+511 GPVAFDRSAS
-521 QFLGGSNRRQIS
+521 QFLGGSNRRAIS
-533 DEVAQQIDQQVKASI
+533 EDVAQQIDQQVKASI
-548 DQAYQVA
+548 DKAYATA
-555 KDILTSN
+555 KQILTTN

-568 ITQKLLEQEVLEGDE
+568 ISQQLLNTEVLEGE
-583 LKNLLA
+583 VLQGLLSQGVA
-589 QAQAVYA
+589 
-596 Q
+596 

>member
-37 SQVTIANNLIEYT
+37 RQVTIANNLIEYT
-50 VSTANGLENCQTT
+50 VSTINGLENCQTT
-63 AEGDLDALIQL
+63 TEGDLEALIQL

-85 NHNPTNSNPWATVL
+85 NHNPTNSNPWTTVL

-117 QGDGDNNSF
+117 QGDGDNSF

-312 DRQVTVDRPD
+312 DRQITVDRPD
-322 KLGRVAILNVHIQGV
+322 KLGRVAILNVHVQGV

-371 ARYNRQAVEMADFN
+371 ARYDRQAVEMADFN

-442 LGYTMQVPE
+442 LGYTLQVPE
-451 EDRFLLDSTEIAGQ
+451 EDRFLLDATEISGQ

-505 GMNSVL
+505 GMNQVL

-555 KDILTSN
+555 KEILTAN

-596 Q
+596 

>member
-1 MKFTKFNSPSTIPG
+1 
-15 NIIVLNSTSYLDFL
+15 VLNSTSYLDFL
-29 SQILADRV
+29 SKILADQVR
-37 SQVTIANNLIEYT
+37 QVTIANNSIEYT
-50 VSTANGLENCQTT
+50 VATANGLETCQTT
-63 AEGDLDALIQL
+63 QDGNLDALIEL
-74 MQKQGVNFKIE
+74 LQKQGVNFKIE
-85 NHNPTNSNPWATVL
+85 NHNSTNPNPWATVL

-117 QGDGDNNSF
+117 QGDGDSNSF

-146 TFQDVAGVTE
+146 TFKDVAGVTE

-186 LVGPPGTGKTLLAKA
+186 LVGSPGTGKTLLAKA

-255 ARSSNPQMGGGNDE
+255 ARSSNPQIGGGNDE

-322 KLGRVAILNVHIQGV
+322 KLGRVAILNVHVQGV

-371 ARYNRQAVEMADFN
+371 ARYDRQAVEMADFN

-442 LGYTMQVPE
+442 LGYTLQVPE
-451 EDRFLLDSTEIAGQ
+451 EDRFLLDSTEISGQ

-475 EELVFGRVSTGAAD
+475 EELVFGRISTGAAD

-511 GPVAFDRTTS
+511 GPVAFVRGASLEENRTTS

-555 KDILTSN
+555 KEILTAN

-568 ITQKLLEQEVLEGDE
+568 ITQKLLDQEVLEGDE

-596 Q
+596 